1 MNAKTLHVLEFD
13 KILQRLAANTSFS
26 AGRELV
32 LETLPTN
39 DISLARQWLTET
51 TEARRLLSEY
61 SDVHLGGVHDVR
73 PLLPQAERGAV
84 LLATELLDIRSTLLR
99 ARSIRNVLTRLEA
112 RFPNLADIGFR
123 VEPVPKLADQI
134 AQVINDRGEVLD
146 SASPKLAR
154 LRSEIKVVQGR
165 LMERLNKLIT
175 TSDTAQYLQEPIVTQ
190 RQGRYVVPLKAEFKG
205 RLRGLIHDQSASGA
219 TLFIEPFGVVE
230 LNNEWRKLQL
240 DEEDEVRRLLAELS
254 DLVADDA
261 PQIRQTIEAL
271 ALLDLIFAR
280 ARYADE
286 LRASEPE
293 LVEWGGKQQ
302 KLEVRGRRSE
312 GGVQSAER
320 SESVVAPAKAPHPGS
335 VIDLNRARHPLLD
348 QETVVAIDV
357 TLDEDYFVVLITGPN
372 TGGKTVSLKTVGLL
386 VLMAQAGLHIP
397 ARDGSRLSCF
407 ETVFADIG
415 DEQSIEQSLS
425 TFSSHMTNIIGVLD
439 EADERSLVL
448 LDELGAG
455 TDPEE
460 GSALARALLD
470 HLVRRRV
477 TVFATTHYS
486 DLKVYAHST
495 PGVRNASVEFDVET
509 LAPTYELSIGLPGRS
524 NALAI
529 ATRLGLD
536 RVIISAAEAL
546 VRPEALEADSL
557 LQGIKDTR
565 ERLEAE
571 RSQAEAARRQAE
583 AHEKELRYR
592 LNKLEEARREVLN
605 EARSQARTE
614 LEELAV
620 ELEQVRKQLAGF
632 ASVSGADAGAQSPS
646 AHRQMLVEAQRV
658 VAARQKAAE
667 KLPETTE
674 PLAPPAQR
682 AIPLAMGDTVWIPSL
697 QASGQIVGLA
707 LDDNEAE
714 VQIGS
719 FRMRMVLNRLE
730 RRDASQATSVG
741 LTKPKTLPMPPSSS
755 SMPPVPHVGME
766 FDIRGASVEEMLP
779 LLEKYLDDAYLGML
793 PWVRIIHG
801 KGTGVLRAAVRKEL
815 SKHPLVK
822 SFREGESSEGGDG
835 VTVATMAGS

>member
-39 DISLARQWLTET
+39 DISLARQWLAET

-99 ARSIRNVLTRLEA
+99 ARSIRNVLTRLET

-134 AQVINDRGEVLD
+134 AQVINERGEVLD

-154 LRSEIKVVQGR
+154 LRSEIKTVQGR

-175 TSDTAQYLQEPIVTQ
+175 TSTTAQYLQEPIVTQ

-219 TLFIEPFGVVE
+219 TLFIEPYGVVE

-254 DLVADDA
+254 DLVADAA
-261 PQIRQTIEAL
+261 PQIRQTVEAL

-302 KLEVRGRRSE
+302 RSEVRGRRSE
-312 GGVQSAER
+312 DGGQRAEGN
-320 SESVVAPAKAPHPGS
+320 ESVEAPAAVPHPGS
-335 VIDLNRARHPLLD
+335 VIDLKRARHPLLN

-386 VLMAQAGLHIP
+386 ALMAQAGLHIP

-439 EADERSLVL
+439 EADDRSLVL

-460 GSALARALLD
+460 GL
-470 HLVRRRV
+470 
-477 TVFATTHYS
+477 
-486 DLKVYAHST
+486 
-495 PGVRNASVEFDVET
+495 GV
-509 LAPTYELSIGLPGRS
+509 
-524 NALAI
+524 
-529 ATRLGLD
+529 
-536 RVIISAAEAL
+536 
-546 VRPEALEADSL
+546 
-557 LQGIKDTR
+557 
-565 ERLEAE
+565 
-571 RSQAEAARRQAE
+571 
-583 AHEKELRYR
+583 
-592 LNKLEEARREVLN
+592 
-605 EARSQARTE
+605 
-614 LEELAV
+614 
-620 ELEQVRKQLAGF
+620 
-632 ASVSGADAGAQSPS
+632 
-646 AHRQMLVEAQRV
+646 
-658 VAARQKAAE
+658 
-667 KLPETTE
+667 
-674 PLAPPAQR
+674 
-682 AIPLAMGDTVWIPSL
+682 
-697 QASGQIVGLA
+697 
-707 LDDNEAE
+707 
-714 VQIGS
+714 
-719 FRMRMVLNRLE
+719 
-730 RRDASQATSVG
+730 
-741 LTKPKTLPMPPSSS
+741 
-755 SMPPVPHVGME
+755 
-766 FDIRGASVEEMLP
+766 
-779 LLEKYLDDAYLGML
+779 
-793 PWVRIIHG
+793 
-801 KGTGVLRAAVRKEL
+801 GTGAA
-815 SKHPLVK
+815 
-822 SFREGESSEGGDG
+822 
-835 VTVATMAGS
+835 